1 MHRHGERGADQV
13 EGVEGVGRA
22 HGVAGVVERA
32 AGDLDPEAPGD
43 ADGPDFAA
51 AEFEWE
57 RWTAAVR
64 WMRPNG
70 RSTPPPG
77 IK

>member
-1 MHRHGERGADQV
+1 
-13 EGVEGVGRA
+13 
-22 HGVAGVVERA
+22 VVERA

-43 ADGPDFAA
+43 ADAPDFAA